1 MIEYKIVETQGDNI
15 TLETKD
21 TSKKS
26 IIGETTFTHK
36 TMKKEDAIKF
46 LNNIVQQRQQQLAF
60 LTQKVNSEIASAEN
74 AINIINS

>member
-1 MIEYKIVETQGDNI
+1 MIEYKIVETQGDSI

-26 IIGETTFTHK
+26 IIGEIAFTHK

-46 LNNIVQQRQQQLAF
+46 LNNVVQQRQQQLAF

-74 AINIINS
+74 VINTINS

>member
-1 MIEYKIVETQGDNI
+1 MIEYKIIETQGEFV

-26 IIGETTFTHK
+26 IMGETVFTHK

-46 LNNIVQQRQQQLAF
+46 LNNVIQQRQQQLTF
-60 LTQKVNSEIASAEN
+60 LTQKVNAEIASAEN
-74 AINIINS
+74 IITIINS